1 MKKRAPAKVG
11 ILMGSRSDLG
21 IMSEAAKLLGELGVS
36 CETRVISAHRAP
48 ELLVDYARG
57 AQTRGLRVLIAGAGG
72 AAALPGMLAALSP
85 LPVIG
90 VPVATK
96 SLGGLDALLSI
107 VQMPPGVPVATVA
120 VDGAKNA
127 AWLAARILALEDAA
141 LARRLASRRAETV
154 AKAKADQTV

>member
-1 MKKRAPAKVG
+1 MKKSASAKVG

-21 IMSEAAKLLGELGVS
+21 IMSEAAKLLGELGVP

-48 ELLVDYARG
+48 ELLVDYARS
-57 AQTRGLRVLIAGAGG
+57 AQSRGLRVLIAGAGG

-85 LPVIG
+85 LPVVG

-96 SLGGLDALLSI
+96 ALGGLDALLSI

-141 LARRLASRRAETV
+141 LARRLAARRAETV
-154 AKAKADQTV
+154 AKAKADQKV